1 MKIDFHCHTKSVK
14 QGETEKR
21 NIDSKRFVEKINDAN
36 VKIVAITNHNDFDKK
51 QYEEFVEEANESF
64 QIWPGIELDIKDDE
78 TEAHLIIISNP
89 NCLNEFETS
98 INNLIGDNDKST
110 FIANIEDVLN
120 EFNNKDVIYIG
131 HYIGKKKMLSPKMI
145 ELMEKTIEE
154 KYRLFLEPGNYK
166 TLSVMSDN
174 GFRAIMGSDVQDWE
188 KYSSINLPELKL
200 EVDSFNKFLLLTKK
214 DVTTIKTLLQKK
226 EKRDIDISIKLKNKK
241 VINQT
246 IPIYNDIN
254 VIFGLKGTGKSCI
267 IDGLCDK
274 YIKDGIDCSIY
285 RAKDVDD
292 TIKSMQTINDN
303 EKFEVEFDLNIL
315 SKFIEKISKWKDNN
329 PTSLSN
335 YIEYIETKDNNKNK
349 KRLGITKL
357 KPIKNNS
364 TEKYDEYLEK
374 RKTIDNIINEY
385 EDNNL
390 YEFLDDNDKNI
401 LKEINNKIYIKY
413 DSFTKEEYIKYKSI
427 ELSNNCITKIKE
439 KADLLSSSKS
449 VPNSTGFFEFAKN
462 RLTLKNETNNI
473 LKLLRE
479 TKKIEEEKIGNLDED
494 KEVFLRKEYKTF
506 FDNETGFKF
515 GQTATTLKSVLKTLK
530 NVNKKSLE
538 DVNEY
543 IKLFNQELKDNNIQ
557 ATDFIGIKK
566 YFINNKGEAYEPSD
580 GERIMLILDR
590 ALFENKEVYILD
602 EPERSLGNNFI
613 NDVVLPRINELAK
626 LKKTIII
633 ATHNA
638 NIAVR
643 TLPFV
648 SILKEYTKG
657 EYKTY
662 IGNPFVNKLINQD
675 NEEDFKNWKDESIRV
690 LEGGNEAFYDRED
703 VYESR

>member
-14 QGETEKR
+14 KEETKKR

-154 KYRLFLEPGNYK
+154 KYRLFLEPSNYK

-200 EVDSFNKFLLLTKK
+200 EVDSFNKFLLLAKK
-214 DVTTIKTLLQKK
+214 DVTTINTLLQKK

-662 IGNPFVNKLINQD
+662 IGNPFVNKLIKQN
-675 NEEDFKNWKDESIRV
+675 K
-690 LEGGNEAFYDRED
+690 
-703 VYESR
+703 

>member
-1 MKIDFHCHTKSVK
+1 MKVDFHCHTKSVK

-21 NIDSKRFVEKINDAN
+21 NIDSKRFAEIMNDAN
-36 VKIVAITNHNDFDKK
+36 VKIVAITNHNEFDKE
-51 QYEEFVEEANESF
+51 QYKEFIKEAKNSF
-64 QIWPGIELDIKDDE
+64 QIWPGIELDVKDDE

-89 NCLNEFETS
+89 NSLTEFEIS
-98 INNLIGDNDKST
+98 ISNLIGNNDKST
-110 FIANIEDVLN
+110 YIANIQDVLN
-120 EFNNKDVIYIG
+120 EFNHKDVIYIG
-131 HYIGKKKMLSPKMI
+131 HYVGKKKMLSQKMI
-145 ELMEKTIEE
+145 KLMEDTIEE
-154 KYRLFLEPGNYK
+154 KYRLFLEPSNYK

-174 GFRAIMGSDVQDWE
+174 GFRAIMGSDVQDWDN
-188 KYSSINLPELKL
+188 YNSINLPELKL
-200 EVDSFNKFLLLTKK
+200 EVDSFSKFLLLAKK
-214 DVTTIKTLLQKK
+214 DVTTINTLLQKK
-226 EKRDIDISIKLKNKK
+226 EKKDIDICIKLKNKK
-241 VINQT
+241 NINQT

-254 VIFGLKGTGKSCI
+254 VVFGLKGTGKSCI

-285 RAKDVDD
+285 RAKEVDD
-292 TIKSMQTINDN
+292 TIKSMQSINDN
-303 EKFEVEFDLNIL
+303 EKFDVNFDLSIL
-315 SKFIEKISKWKDNN
+315 SIFIEKVAKWKDSN
-329 PTSLSN
+329 PTSFNN

-357 KPIKNNS
+357 RPIKNNS

-374 RKTIDNIINEY
+374 RRTIENIIDEY
-385 EDNNL
+385 ENNNL
-390 YEFLDDNDKNI
+390 YEFLDETDKNI
-401 LKEINNKIYIKY
+401 LSKINTKIYLKY
-413 DSFTKEEYIKYKSI
+413 NNLTKDEYIKYKSI
-427 ELSNNCITKIKE
+427 EFSNSCITNMKE

-449 VPNSTGFFEFAKN
+449 IPNSTGFFEFAKN
-462 RLTLKNETNNI
+462 RLSLKNDTDNI
-473 LKLLRE
+473 LNLLKE
-479 TKKIEEEKIGNLDED
+479 TKMAEQEKIGNLGED

-515 GQTATTLKSVLKTLK
+515 GQTATALKSILKYLK
-530 NVNKKSLE
+530 NINKKALE
-538 DVNEY
+538 GVNED
-543 IKLFNQELKDNNIQ
+543 IKQFNQEIKENNIQ

-566 YFINNKGEAYEPSD
+566 YFTNGKGEAYEPSD

-590 ALFENKEVYILD
+590 ALFEDKEVYILD

-613 NDVVLPRINELAK
+613 NDVILPRINQLAK

-648 SILKEYTKG
+648 SILKEYAKG

-662 IGNPFVNKLINQD
+662 IGNPFVNKLVNQD
-675 NEEDFKNWKDESIRV
+675 DETDFKSWKDESIRV

>member
-89 NCLNEFETS
+89 NCSNEFETS

-154 KYRLFLEPGNYK
+154 KYRLFLEPSNYK

-200 EVDSFNKFLLLTKK
+200 EVDSFNKFLLLAKK
-214 DVTTIKTLLQKK
+214 DVTTINTLLQKK

-274 YIKDGIDCSIY
+274 FIKDGIDCSIY

-473 LKLLRE
+473 LKSLRE

-515 GQTATTLKSVLKTLK
+515 GQTATTLKSVLKILK

>member
-1 MKIDFHCHTKSVK
+1 MKIDFHCHTKSIK

-36 VKIVAITNHNDFDKK
+36 VKIVAITNHNEFDKK
-51 QYEEFVEEANESF
+51 QYEEFVQEANESF

-131 HYIGKKKMLSPKMI
+131 HYIGKKKMLSTKMV
-145 ELMEKTIEE
+145 ELIEKTIEE
-154 KYRLFLEPGNYK
+154 KYRLFLEPSNYK

-200 EVDSFNKFLLLTKK
+200 EVDSFNQFLLLAKK
-214 DVTTIKTLLQKK
+214 DVTAINTLLQKK
-226 EKRDIDISIKLKNKK
+226 EKKDIDISIKLKNKK

-329 PTSLSN
+329 PTSLRN

-357 KPIKNNS
+357 KPVKNNS

-390 YEFLDDNDKNI
+390 YEFLEDNDKNI
-401 LKEINNKIYIKY
+401 LREINNKIYIRY

-479 TKKIEEEKIGNLDED
+479 TKKIEGEKIGNLDED

-530 NVNKKSLE
+530 NINKKSLE

-543 IKLFNQELKDNNIQ
+543 IKLLNQDLKDNNIQ
-557 ATDFIGIKK
+557 ATDFIGIRK

-675 NEEDFKNWKDESIRV
+675 NENDFKNWKDESIRV

>member
-1 MKIDFHCHTKSVK
+1 MKIDFHCHTKSIK

-36 VKIVAITNHNDFDKK
+36 VKIVAITNHNEFDKK
-51 QYEEFVEEANESF
+51 QYEEFVQEANESF

-131 HYIGKKKMLSPKMI
+131 HYIGKKKMLSTKMI
-145 ELMEKTIEE
+145 ELIEKTIEE
-154 KYRLFLEPGNYK
+154 KHRLFLEPSNYK

-200 EVDSFNKFLLLTKK
+200 EVDSFNQFLLLAKK
-214 DVTTIKTLLQKK
+214 DVTAINTLLQKK
-226 EKRDIDISIKLKNKK
+226 EKKDIDISIKLKNKK

-329 PTSLSN
+329 PTSLRN

-357 KPIKNNS
+357 KPVKNNS

-385 EDNNL
+385 EDHNL
-390 YEFLDDNDKNI
+390 YEFL
-401 LKEINNKIYIKY
+401 
-413 DSFTKEEYIKYKSI
+413 
-427 ELSNNCITKIKE
+427 
-439 KADLLSSSKS
+439 
-449 VPNSTGFFEFAKN
+449 
-462 RLTLKNETNNI
+462 
-473 LKLLRE
+473 
-479 TKKIEEEKIGNLDED
+479 
-494 KEVFLRKEYKTF
+494 
-506 FDNETGFKF
+506 
-515 GQTATTLKSVLKTLK
+515 
-530 NVNKKSLE
+530 
-538 DVNEY
+538 
-543 IKLFNQELKDNNIQ
+543 
-557 ATDFIGIKK
+557 
-566 YFINNKGEAYEPSD
+566 
-580 GERIMLILDR
+580 
-590 ALFENKEVYILD
+590 
-602 EPERSLGNNFI
+602 
-613 NDVVLPRINELAK
+613 
-626 LKKTIII
+626 
-633 ATHNA
+633 
-638 NIAVR
+638 
-643 TLPFV
+643 
-648 SILKEYTKG
+648 
-657 EYKTY
+657 
-662 IGNPFVNKLINQD
+662 
-675 NEEDFKNWKDESIRV
+675 
-690 LEGGNEAFYDRED
+690 
-703 VYESR
+703 

>member
-154 KYRLFLEPGNYK
+154 KYRLFLEPSNYK

-200 EVDSFNKFLLLTKK
+200 EVDSFNKFLLLAKK
-214 DVTTIKTLLQKK
+214 DVTTINTLLQKK

-274 YIKDGIDCSIY
+274 FIKDGIDCSIY

-329 PTSLSN
+329 PTSLIN

>member
-21 NIDSKRFVEKINDAN
+21 NIDSKSFVEKINDAN

-51 QYEEFVEEANESF
+51 QYKEFIEEANGSF

-78 TEAHLIIISNP
+78 TEAHLIVISNP
-89 NCLNEFETS
+89 KCLDEFETS
-98 INNLIGDNDKST
+98 INNLIGDNDKSI

-131 HYIGKKKMLSPKMI
+131 HYIGKKKMLSPQMI

-154 KYRLFLEPGNYK
+154 KHRLFLEPSNYK

-200 EVDSFNKFLLLTKK
+200 EVDSFNKFLLLAKK
-214 DVTTIKTLLQKK
+214 DVTTINTLLQKK
-226 EKRDIDISIKLKNKK
+226 EKKDIDISIKLKNKK

-303 EKFEVEFDLNIL
+303 EKFDVEFDLNSL

-390 YEFLDDNDKNI
+390 YEFLDNNDKNI

-413 DSFTKEEYIKYKSI
+413 DSFTREEYIKYKSI

-449 VPNSTGFFEFAKN
+449 VPNSTGFFELAKN
-462 RLTLKNETNNI
+462 RLTLKSETNNI

-530 NVNKKSLE
+530 NINKKSLE

-543 IKLFNQELKDNNIQ
+543 IKVFNQELKDNNIQ

>member
-154 KYRLFLEPGNYK
+154 KYRLFLEPSNYK

-200 EVDSFNKFLLLTKK
+200 EVDSFNKFLLLAKK
-214 DVTTIKTLLQKK
+214 DVTTINTLLQKK

>member
-131 HYIGKKKMLSPKMI
+131 HYIGKKKRLSPKMI
-145 ELMEKTIEE
+145 ELMEKTIEG
-154 KYRLFLEPGNYK
+154 KYRLFLEPSNYK

-200 EVDSFNKFLLLTKK
+200 EVDSFNKFLLLAKK
-214 DVTTIKTLLQKK
+214 DVTTINTLLQKK

-274 YIKDGIDCSIY
+274 FIKDGIDCSIY

-315 SKFIEKISKWKDNN
+315 SKFIEKIFKWKDNN
-329 PTSLSN
+329 PKSLSN

-543 IKLFNQELKDNNIQ
+543 IKLFNQKLKDNNIQ

>member
-89 NCLNEFETS
+89 NCLNKFETS

-154 KYRLFLEPGNYK
+154 KYRLFLEPSNYK

-200 EVDSFNKFLLLTKK
+200 EVDSFNKFLLLAKK
-214 DVTTIKTLLQKK
+214 DVTTINTLLQKK

-274 YIKDGIDCSIY
+274 FIKDGIDCSIY

-675 NEEDFKNWKDESIRV
+675 NEKDFKNWKDESIRV

>member
-1 MKIDFHCHTKSVK
+1 MKIDFHCHTKSMK

-36 VKIVAITNHNDFDKK
+36 VKIVAITNHNEFDKK
-51 QYEEFVEEANESF
+51 QYEEFVQEANESF

-131 HYIGKKKMLSPKMI
+131 HYIGKKKMLSTKMV
-145 ELMEKTIEE
+145 ELIEKTIEE
-154 KYRLFLEPGNYK
+154 KYRLFLEPSNYK

-200 EVDSFNKFLLLTKK
+200 EVDSFNQFLLLAKK
-214 DVTTIKTLLQKK
+214 DVTAINTLLQKK
-226 EKRDIDISIKLKNKK
+226 EKKDIDISIKLKNKK

-329 PTSLSN
+329 PTSLRN

-357 KPIKNNS
+357 KPVKNNS

-390 YEFLDDNDKNI
+390 DEFLEDNDKNI
-401 LKEINNKIYIKY
+401 LREINNKIYIRY

-479 TKKIEEEKIGNLDED
+479 TKKIEGEKIGNLDED

-530 NVNKKSLE
+530 NINKKSLE

-543 IKLFNQELKDNNIQ
+543 IKLLNQDLKDNNIQ

-566 YFINNKGEAYEPSD
+566 YFINNKGEGYEHSV
-580 GERIMLILDR
+580 GQRIMIIIDR
-590 ALFENKEVYILD
+590 DLFENKEVYILD

-675 NEEDFKNWKDESIRV
+675 NENDFKNWKDESIRV

>member
-154 KYRLFLEPGNYK
+154 KYRLFLEPSNYK

-200 EVDSFNKFLLLTKK
+200 EVDSFNKFLLLAKK
-214 DVTTIKTLLQKK
+214 DVTTINTLLQKK

-462 RLTLKNETNNI
+462 RLTLKDETNNI

>member
-1 MKIDFHCHTKSVK
+1 MKIDFHCHTKSIK

-36 VKIVAITNHNDFDKK
+36 VKIVAITNHNEFDKK
-51 QYEEFVEEANESF
+51 QYEEFVQEANESF

-131 HYIGKKKMLSPKMI
+131 HYIGKKKMLSTKMI
-145 ELMEKTIEE
+145 ELIEKTIEE
-154 KYRLFLEPGNYK
+154 KYRLFLEPSNYK

-200 EVDSFNKFLLLTKK
+200 EVDSFNQFLLLAKK
-214 DVTTIKTLLQKK
+214 DVTAINTLLQKK
-226 EKRDIDISIKLKNKK
+226 EKKDIDISIKLKNKK

-329 PTSLSN
+329 PTSLRN

-357 KPIKNNS
+357 KPVKNNS

-390 YEFLDDNDKNI
+390 YEFLEDNDKNI
-401 LKEINNKIYIKY
+401 LREINNKIYIRY

-530 NVNKKSLE
+530 NINKKSLE

-543 IKLFNQELKDNNIQ
+543 IKLLNQDLKDNNIQ
-557 ATDFIGIKK
+557 ATDFIGIRK

-675 NEEDFKNWKDESIRV
+675 NENDFKNWKDESIRV

>member
-154 KYRLFLEPGNYK
+154 KYRLFLEPSNYK

-200 EVDSFNKFLLLTKK
+200 EVDSFNKFLLLAKK
-214 DVTTIKTLLQKK
+214 DVTTINTLLQKK

-494 KEVFLRKEYKTF
+494 KEVFLRREYKTF

>member
-1 MKIDFHCHTKSVK
+1 MKIDLHCHTKSVK

-21 NIDSKRFVEKINDAN
+21 NIDAKRFVEKISDAN
-36 VKIVAITNHNDFDKK
+36 VKIVAITNHNEFDKK
-51 QYEEFVEEANESF
+51 QYEEFIKEANGNF
-64 QIWPGIELDIKDDE
+64 QIWPGIELDIQDEE

-89 NCLNEFETS
+89 DCLKEFETCV
-98 INNLIGDNDKST
+98 NNLIGNNDKGT
-110 FIANIEDVLN
+110 FIADIKDVLN

-131 HYIGKKKMLSPKMI
+131 HYIGKKKKLSPKMI
-145 ELMEKTIEE
+145 ELMENTIKE
-154 KYRLFLEPGNYK
+154 KHRLFLEPSNYK

-174 GFRAIMGSDVQDWE
+174 GFRAIMGSDVQDWDN
-188 KYSSINLPELKL
+188 YSSINLPELKL
-200 EVDSFNKFLLLTKK
+200 EVDSFNKFLLLAKK
-214 DVTTIKTLLQKK
+214 DVTTINTLLQKK
-226 EKRDIDISIKLKNKK
+226 EKKLIDIAIKLKNKK

-246 IPIYNDIN
+246 IPIYNDVNI
-254 VIFGLKGTGKSCI
+254 IFGLKGTGKSCI
-267 IDGLCDK
+267 IDGLCEK

-292 TIKSMQTINDN
+292 TIKNMQSINDN

-315 SKFIEKISKWKDNN
+315 SKFMEKISKWKDNN
-329 PTSLSN
+329 PISLNN

-364 TEKYDEYLEK
+364 TEKYEEYLEK
-374 RKTIDNIINEY
+374 RKAIKNIINEY
-385 EDNNL
+385 EANKL
-390 YEFLDDNDKNI
+390 YEILDDSDRNI
-401 LKEINNKIYIKY
+401 LDEINRKIYLRY
-413 DSFTKEEYIKYKSI
+413 NHLTKNEYIRYKSI

-439 KADLLSSSKS
+439 KADLFSSSKS
-449 VPNSTGFFEFAKN
+449 IPDSTGFFEFAKN
-462 RLTLKNETNNI
+462 RLSLKNDTNNI
-473 LKLLRE
+473 LKLLKE
-479 TKKIEEEKIGNLDED
+479 TKNIEEEKIGNLDED
-494 KEVFLRKEYKTF
+494 KEIYLRKEYKTF
-506 FDNETGFKF
+506 FDDEPGFKF
-515 GQTATTLKSVLKTLK
+515 GQTVTTLKSLLKTLK
-530 NVNKKSLE
+530 IVNKKSLE
-538 DVNEY
+538 DVNGY
-543 IKLFNQELKDNNIQ
+543 IKLLNQEINDNNIK

-613 NDVVLPRINELAK
+613 NDVILPRINELAK

-662 IGNPFVNKLINQD
+662 VGNPFVNKLVNQD
-675 NEEDFKNWKDESIRV
+675 NEEDFKSWKDESIRV
-690 LEGGNEAFYDRED
+690 LEGGKEAFYDRED

>member
-1 MKIDFHCHTKSVK
+1 
-14 QGETEKR
+14 
-21 NIDSKRFVEKINDAN
+21 
-36 VKIVAITNHNDFDKK
+36 
-51 QYEEFVEEANESF
+51 
-64 QIWPGIELDIKDDE
+64 
-78 TEAHLIIISNP
+78 
-89 NCLNEFETS
+89 
-98 INNLIGDNDKST
+98 
-110 FIANIEDVLN
+110 
-120 EFNNKDVIYIG
+120 
-131 HYIGKKKMLSPKMI
+131 MLSPKMI
-145 ELMEKTIEE
+145 ELIEKTIEG
-154 KYRLFLEPGNYK
+154 KYRLFLEPSNYK

-188 KYSSINLPELKL
+188 KYGSINLPELKL
-200 EVDSFNKFLLLTKK
+200 EVDSFNKFLLLAKK
-214 DVTTIKTLLQKK
+214 DVTTINTLLQKK
-226 EKRDIDISIKLKNKK
+226 EKKDIDISIKLKNKK
-241 VINQT
+241 VVNQT

-285 RAKDVDD
+285 RAKDVDY

-315 SKFIEKISKWKDNN
+315 SKFIEKISKWRDNN

-374 RKTIDNIINEY
+374 RKKIDNIINEY
-385 EDNNL
+385 ENNNL

-427 ELSNNCITKIKE
+427 ELSNDCITRIKE

-449 VPNSTGFFEFAKN
+449 IPNGTGFFEFAKN
-462 RLTLKNETNNI
+462 RLTLKNQTNNI
-473 LKLLRE
+473 LKLLGE

-515 GQTATTLKSVLKTLK
+515 GQTAATLKSVLKTLK
-530 NVNKKSLE
+530 NINNKSLE

-566 YFINNKGEAYEPSD
+566 YFINSKGEAYEPSD

-662 IGNPFVNKLINQD
+662 IGNPFINKLINQD

>member
-1 MKIDFHCHTKSVK
+1 M
-14 QGETEKR
+14 
-21 NIDSKRFVEKINDAN
+21 
-36 VKIVAITNHNDFDKK
+36 
-51 QYEEFVEEANESF
+51 
-64 QIWPGIELDIKDDE
+64 
-78 TEAHLIIISNP
+78 
-89 NCLNEFETS
+89 
-98 INNLIGDNDKST
+98 
-110 FIANIEDVLN
+110 
-120 EFNNKDVIYIG
+120 
-131 HYIGKKKMLSPKMI
+131 
-145 ELMEKTIEE
+145 
-154 KYRLFLEPGNYK
+154 
-166 TLSVMSDN
+166 
-174 GFRAIMGSDVQDWE
+174 
-188 KYSSINLPELKL
+188 
-200 EVDSFNKFLLLTKK
+200 
-214 DVTTIKTLLQKK
+214 
-226 EKRDIDISIKLKNKK
+226 
-241 VINQT
+241 
-246 IPIYNDIN
+246 
-254 VIFGLKGTGKSCI
+254 IFGLKGTGKSCI

>member
-1 MKIDFHCHTKSVK
+1 MKIDFHCHTKSIK

-36 VKIVAITNHNDFDKK
+36 VKIVAITNHNEFDKK
-51 QYEEFVEEANESF
+51 QYEEFVQEANESF

-131 HYIGKKKMLSPKMI
+131 HYIGKKKMLSTKMV
-145 ELMEKTIEE
+145 ELIEKTIEE
-154 KYRLFLEPGNYK
+154 KYRLFLEPSNYK

-200 EVDSFNKFLLLTKK
+200 EVDSFNQFLLLAKK
-214 DVTTIKTLLQKK
+214 DVAAINTLLQKK
-226 EKRDIDISIKLKNKK
+226 EKKDIDISIKLKNKK

-329 PTSLSN
+329 PTSLRN

-357 KPIKNNS
+357 KPVKNNS

-390 YEFLDDNDKNI
+390 YEFLEDNDKNI
-401 LKEINNKIYIKY
+401 LREINNKIYIRY

-479 TKKIEEEKIGNLDED
+479 TKKIEGEKIGNLDED

-530 NVNKKSLE
+530 NINKKSLE

-543 IKLFNQELKDNNIQ
+543 IKLLNQDLKDNNIQ
-557 ATDFIGIKK
+557 ATDFIGIRK
-566 YFINNKGEAYEPSD
+566 YFIKNKGEAYEPSD

-675 NEEDFKNWKDESIRV
+675 NENDFKNWKDESIRV

>member
-1 MKIDFHCHTKSVK
+1 MKIDFHCHTKSIK

-36 VKIVAITNHNDFDKK
+36 VKIVAITNHNEFDKK
-51 QYEEFVEEANESF
+51 QYEEFVQEANESF

-131 HYIGKKKMLSPKMI
+131 HYIGKKKMLSTKMI
-145 ELMEKTIEE
+145 ELIEKTIEE
-154 KYRLFLEPGNYK
+154 KHRLFLEPSNYK

-200 EVDSFNKFLLLTKK
+200 EVDSFNQFLLLAKK
-214 DVTTIKTLLQKK
+214 DVTAINTLLQKK
-226 EKRDIDISIKLKNKK
+226 EKKDIDISIKLKNKK

-329 PTSLSN
+329 PTSLRN

-357 KPIKNNS
+357 KPVKNNS

-390 YEFLDDNDKNI
+390 YEFLEDNDKNI
-401 LKEINNKIYIKY
+401 LKEINNKIYIRY
-413 DSFTKEEYIKYKSI
+413 DSFTKEEYIKYKTI

-530 NVNKKSLE
+530 NINKKSLE

-543 IKLFNQELKDNNIQ
+543 IKLLNQDLKDNNIQ
-557 ATDFIGIKK
+557 ATDFIGIRK

-675 NEEDFKNWKDESIRV
+675 NENDFKNWKDESIRV

>member
-1 MKIDFHCHTKSVK
+1 MKVDFHCHTKSVK
-14 QGETEKR
+14 QGETENR
-21 NIDSKRFVEKINDAN
+21 NIDSKRFVEIINDAN
-36 VKIVAITNHNDFDKK
+36 VKIVAITNHNEFDKE
-51 QYEEFVEEANESF
+51 QYKEFIKEAKDSF
-64 QIWPGIELDIKDDE
+64 QIWPGIELDVKDDE
-78 TEAHLIIISNP
+78 TESHLIIISNP
-89 NCLNEFETS
+89 NALNEFEKS
-98 INNLIGDNDKST
+98 ISNLIGNNEKST
-110 FIANIEDVLN
+110 FIANIQDVLN
-120 EFNNKDVIYIG
+120 EFNHKDVIYIG
-131 HYIGKKKMLSPKMI
+131 HYVGKKKMLSSKMI
-145 ELMEKTIEE
+145 KLMEDTIEE
-154 KYRLFLEPGNYK
+154 KYRLFLEPSNYK

-174 GFRAIMGSDVQDWE
+174 GFRAIMGSDVQDWDN
-188 KYSSINLPELKL
+188 YNSIRLPELKL
-200 EVDSFNKFLLLTKK
+200 EVDSFSKFLLLAKK
-214 DVTTIKTLLQKK
+214 DVATINTLLQKK
-226 EKRDIDISIKLKNKK
+226 EKKDIDICIKLKNKK
-241 VINQT
+241 NINQT

-285 RAKDVDD
+285 RAKEVDD

-303 EKFEVEFDLNIL
+303 EKYDVDFDLSIL
-315 SKFIEKISKWKDNN
+315 SVFIEKIAKWKDSN
-329 PTSLSN
+329 PTSLNN

-357 KPIKNNS
+357 RPIKNNS

-374 RKTIDNIINEY
+374 KRIIKNIIDEY
-385 EDNNL
+385 DSNNL
-390 YEFLDDNDKNI
+390 YEFLDKNDKNI
-401 LKEINNKIYIKY
+401 LSEINKKIYLKY
-413 DSFTKEEYIKYKSI
+413 SNLTKDEYIKYKSI
-427 ELSNNCITKIKE
+427 EFSNSCITKMKE

-449 VPNSTGFFEFAKN
+449 IPNSTGFFEFAKN
-462 RLTLKNETNNI
+462 RLTLKNDTNNI
-473 LKLLRE
+473 LDLLKE
-479 TKKIEEEKIGNLDED
+479 TKMVEQEKIGNLGED

-515 GQTATTLKSVLKTLK
+515 GQTATALKSILK
-530 NVNKKSLE
+530 NLKNINKKALE
-538 DVNEY
+538 GVNED
-543 IKLFNQELKDNNIQ
+543 IKQFNQEIKENNVQ

-566 YFINNKGEAYEPSD
+566 YFINGKGEAYEPSD

-590 ALFENKEVYILD
+590 ALFEDKEVYILD

-613 NDVVLPRINELAK
+613 NDVILPRINELAK

-662 IGNPFVNKLINQD
+662 IGNPFVNKLVNQD
-675 NEEDFKNWKDESIRV
+675 NEKDFKSWKDESIRV

>member
-154 KYRLFLEPGNYK
+154 KYRLFLEPSNYK

-200 EVDSFNKFLLLTKK
+200 EVDSFNKFLLLAKK
-214 DVTTIKTLLQKK
+214 DVTTINTLLQKK

-274 YIKDGIDCSIY
+274 FIKDGIDCSIY

-374 RKTIDNIINEY
+374 GKTIDNIINEY

-473 LKLLRE
+473 LKSLRE

>member
-89 NCLNEFETS
+89 NCLNQFETS

-154 KYRLFLEPGNYK
+154 KYRLFLEPSNYK

-200 EVDSFNKFLLLTKK
+200 EVDSFNKFLLLAKK
-214 DVTTIKTLLQKK
+214 DVTTINTLLQKK

>member
-21 NIDSKRFVEKINDAN
+21 NIDSKSFVEKINDAN

-51 QYEEFVEEANESF
+51 QYKEFIEEANGSF

-78 TEAHLIIISNP
+78 TEAHLIVISNP
-89 NCLNEFETS
+89 KCLDEFETS
-98 INNLIGDNDKST
+98 INNLIGDNDKSI

-131 HYIGKKKMLSPKMI
+131 HYIGKKKMLSPQMI

-154 KYRLFLEPGNYK
+154 KHRLFLEPSNYK

-200 EVDSFNKFLLLTKK
+200 EVDSFNKFLLLAKK
-214 DVTTIKTLLQKK
+214 DVTTINTLLQKK
-226 EKRDIDISIKLKNKK
+226 EKKDIDISIKLKNKK

-303 EKFEVEFDLNIL
+303 EKFDVEFDLNSL

-390 YEFLDDNDKNI
+390 YEFLDNNDKNI

-413 DSFTKEEYIKYKSI
+413 DSFTREEYIKYKSI
-427 ELSNNCITKIKE
+427 ELSNKCITKIKE

-462 RLTLKNETNNI
+462 RLTLKSETNNI

-530 NVNKKSLE
+530 NINKKSLE

-543 IKLFNQELKDNNIQ
+543 IKVFNQELKDNNIQ

>member
-1 MKIDFHCHTKSVK
+1 MKIDFHCHTKSIK

-36 VKIVAITNHNDFDKK
+36 VKIVAITNHNEFDKK
-51 QYEEFVEEANESF
+51 QYEEFVQEANESF

-131 HYIGKKKMLSPKMI
+131 HYIGKKKMLSTKMI
-145 ELMEKTIEE
+145 ELIEKTIEE
-154 KYRLFLEPGNYK
+154 KYRLFLEPSNYK

-200 EVDSFNKFLLLTKK
+200 EVDSFNQFLLLAKK
-214 DVTTIKTLLQKK
+214 DVTTINTLLQKK
-226 EKRDIDISIKLKNKK
+226 EKKDIDISIKLKNKK

-329 PTSLSN
+329 PTSLRN

-390 YEFLDDNDKNI
+390 YEFLEDNDKNI

-543 IKLFNQELKDNNIQ
+543 IKLLNQDLKDNNIQ
-557 ATDFIGIKK
+557 ATDFIGIRK

-675 NEEDFKNWKDESIRV
+675 NENDFKNWKDESIRV

>member
-154 KYRLFLEPGNYK
+154 KYRLFLEPSNYK

-200 EVDSFNKFLLLTKK
+200 EVDSFNKFLLLAKK
-214 DVTTIKTLLQKK
+214 DVTTINTLLQKK

-349 KRLGITKL
+349 KRLSITKL

>member
-1 MKIDFHCHTKSVK
+1 M
-14 QGETEKR
+14 
-21 NIDSKRFVEKINDAN
+21 
-36 VKIVAITNHNDFDKK
+36 
-51 QYEEFVEEANESF
+51 
-64 QIWPGIELDIKDDE
+64 
-78 TEAHLIIISNP
+78 
-89 NCLNEFETS
+89 
-98 INNLIGDNDKST
+98 
-110 FIANIEDVLN
+110 
-120 EFNNKDVIYIG
+120 
-131 HYIGKKKMLSPKMI
+131 
-145 ELMEKTIEE
+145 
-154 KYRLFLEPGNYK
+154 
-166 TLSVMSDN
+166 
-174 GFRAIMGSDVQDWE
+174 
-188 KYSSINLPELKL
+188 
-200 EVDSFNKFLLLTKK
+200 
-214 DVTTIKTLLQKK
+214 
-226 EKRDIDISIKLKNKK
+226 
-241 VINQT
+241 
-246 IPIYNDIN
+246 
-254 VIFGLKGTGKSCI
+254 
-267 IDGLCDK
+267 
-274 YIKDGIDCSIY
+274 
-285 RAKDVDD
+285 
-292 TIKSMQTINDN
+292 
-303 EKFEVEFDLNIL
+303 
-315 SKFIEKISKWKDNN
+315 
-329 PTSLSN
+329 
-335 YIEYIETKDNNKNK
+335 
-349 KRLGITKL
+349 
-357 KPIKNNS
+357 
-364 TEKYDEYLEK
+364 
-374 RKTIDNIINEY
+374 
-385 EDNNL
+385 
-390 YEFLDDNDKNI
+390 
-401 LKEINNKIYIKY
+401 
-413 DSFTKEEYIKYKSI
+413 
-427 ELSNNCITKIKE
+427 
-439 KADLLSSSKS
+439 
-449 VPNSTGFFEFAKN
+449 
-462 RLTLKNETNNI
+462 
-473 LKLLRE
+473 RE
-479 TKKIEEEKIGNLDED
+479 TKKIEEEKIGNLD
-494 KEVFLRKEYKTF
+494 EVFLRKEYKTF

>member
-98 INNLIGDNDKST
+98 INNLIGDNEKST

-145 ELMEKTIEE
+145 ELMEKKIEE
-154 KYRLFLEPGNYK
+154 KYRLFLEPSNYK

-200 EVDSFNKFLLLTKK
+200 EVDSFNKFLLLAKK
-214 DVTTIKTLLQKK
+214 DVTTINTLLQKK

-274 YIKDGIDCSIY
+274 FIKDGIDCSIY

>member
-145 ELMEKTIEE
+145 ELMEKTIEG
-154 KYRLFLEPGNYK
+154 KYRLFLEPSNYK

-200 EVDSFNKFLLLTKK
+200 EVDSFNKFLLLAKK
-214 DVTTIKTLLQKK
+214 DVTTINTLLQKK

-274 YIKDGIDCSIY
+274 FIKDGIDCSIY

-329 PTSLSN
+329 PKSLSN

>member
-1 MKIDFHCHTKSVK
+1 MKIDFHCHTKNVK

-51 QYEEFVEEANESF
+51 QYKEFIKEANESF

-89 NCLNEFETS
+89 NCLDEFETS

-110 FIANIEDVLN
+110 FIANIQDVLN

-131 HYIGKKKMLSPKMI
+131 HYIGKKKMLSTKMI
-145 ELMEKTIEE
+145 ELMENTIEE
-154 KYRLFLEPGNYK
+154 KYRLFLEPSSYK

-174 GFRAIMGSDVQDWE
+174 GFRAIMGSDVQDWDN
-188 KYSSINLPELKL
+188 YSSINLPELKL
-200 EVDSFNKFLLLTKK
+200 EVDSFNKFLLLAKK
-214 DVTTIKTLLQKK
+214 DVTTINTLLHKK
-226 EKRDIDISIKLKNKK
+226 EKKDIDISIKLKNKK

-292 TIKSMQTINDN
+292 TIKGMQTINDN
-303 EKFEVEFDLNIL
+303 EKFEVGFDLNIF
-315 SKFIEKISKWKDNN
+315 SEFIEKMSKWKDNN
-329 PTSLSN
+329 PISINN

-374 RKTIDNIINEY
+374 RRTIENIINEY
-385 EDNNL
+385 EENNL
-390 YEFLDDNDKNI
+390 YEYLEVNDKNI
-401 LKEINNKIYIKY
+401 LDEINNKIYIKY
-413 DSFTKEEYIKYKSI
+413 NSLTKEEYIKYKSI
-427 ELSNNCITKIKE
+427 EFSNNCITKIKE

-449 VPNSTGFFEFAKN
+449 IPNSTGFFEFAKN
-462 RLTLKNETNNI
+462 RLTLKNDTNNI

-479 TKKIEEEKIGNLDED
+479 TKKVEEEKIGNLDED
-494 KEVFLRKEYKTF
+494 KEVFLRKDYKTF

-515 GQTATTLKSVLKTLK
+515 GQTATVLKSVLKTLK
-530 NVNKKSLE
+530 NINKEALE

-543 IKLFNQELKDNNIQ
+543 IKLFNQEIKDNNIQ

-566 YFINNKGEAYEPSD
+566 YFINSKGEAYEPSD

-590 ALFENKEVYILD
+590 ALFEDKEVYILD

-613 NDVVLPRINELAK
+613 NDVVLPRVNELAK

-662 IGNPFVNKLINQD
+662 IGNPFVNKLVNQD
-675 NEEDFKNWKDESIRV
+675 NEEDFKSWKDESIRV

>member
-154 KYRLFLEPGNYK
+154 KYRLFLEPSNYK

-200 EVDSFNKFLLLTKK
+200 EVDSFNKFLLLAKK
-214 DVTTIKTLLQKK
+214 DVTTINTLLQKK

-657 EYKTY
+657 EYKSY

>member
-154 KYRLFLEPGNYK
+154 KYRLFLEPSNYK

-200 EVDSFNKFLLLTKK
+200 EVDSFNKFLLLAKK
-214 DVTTIKTLLQKK
+214 DVTTINTLLQKK

-657 EYKTY
+657 EYKSY
-662 IGNPFVNKLINQD
+662 IGNTFVNKLINQD

>member
-14 QGETEKR
+14 QGEAEKR

-154 KYRLFLEPGNYK
+154 KYRLFLEPSNYK

-200 EVDSFNKFLLLTKK
+200 EVDSFNKFLLLAKK
-214 DVTTIKTLLQKK
+214 DVTTINTLLQKK